1 MWLSHTRLV
10 LSQRG
15 GTPFVPHGG
24 GAQKGQMCRWSPRVG
39 GLVAQHVAGAQQGL
53 KGIGLGGDRYP
64 GELWDWLQAGVQ
76 PVQVAGI
83 PVVVDL
89 VA

>member
-1 MWLSHTRLV
+1 MVPVPAGWESSHSTR
-10 LSQRG
+10 
-15 GTPFVPHGG
+15 
-24 GAQKGQMCRWSPRVG
+24 RWSQAGPGGRV
-39 GLVAQHVAGAQQGL
+39 VPHVAGAQQGL